1 MKFGHIWKRR
11 EVRSGPVRPRIDL
24 AATPPVVVSLTSH
37 PARFGHLHKTLR
49 ELLKLDY
56 PALKIEVFV
65 SSPPPDRVTRM
76 AAGDSRLRI
85 RSVDRDY
92 GPATKYLYALEE
104 HPDRA
109 IVICDDDHVY
119 TSRWLRT
126 LVGWSAELGGD
137 ACVACTG
144 MVELGTI
151 DPDDPDLTDALQSM
165 GGKTLGGVEVYQK
178 LRGEYL
184 RGGPVPLLWPQG
196 YTGYLLPPGLSE
208 RIDPVRH
215 YEECLELLPA
225 DQLRDMEG
233 RANDDALMGAYLHRL
248 GTRRVVVP
256 HDNDPRPLKRV
267 TEIESISALQQQ
279 FQARY
284 GVNMSMA
291 TYLALRAK
299 GWL

>member
-1 MKFGHIWKRR
+1 MRFWRILKRR
-11 EVRSGPVRPRIDL
+11 RVHSGPARTRMEL

-37 PARFGHLHKTLR
+37 PARFRYLHKTLG

-56 PALKIEVFV
+56 PAFKIEVFV

-76 AAGDSRLRI
+76 AAGDSRLNVYC
-85 RSVDRDY
+85 VDRDY
-92 GPATKYLYALEE
+92 GPATKYLYALEK

-109 IVICDDDHVY
+109 IVICDDDHTY

-126 LVGWSAELGGD
+126 LVAWSGELGGD

-144 MVELGTI
+144 MVEMGTI
-151 DPDDPDLTDALQSM
+151 DPADPDLTDALQSM
-165 GGKTLGGVEVYQK
+165 GGKTRDGVEVYQK
-178 LRGEYL
+178 LRGQYL
-184 RGGPVPLLWPQG
+184 RGGPVPVIWPQG

-215 YEECLELLPA
+215 YEECLELLPS

-233 RANDDALMGAYLHRL
+233 RANDDALMGAYLRRL
-248 GTRRVVVP
+248 GTRQVVVP
-256 HDNDPRPLKRV
+256 HDNDPQPLKRV
-267 TEIESISALQQQ
+267 TEIESIGALQRQ
-279 FQARY
+279 FETRH
-284 GVNMSMA
+284 GMNMSMA